1 MTKKYKQ
8 LNHEERDVIY
18 LLLRQGK
25 KQSEIARALKR
36 DKSTINRE
44 FKRNKHQKFNEYLPD
59 TAQRKTLKKR
69 QQSRKKKY
77 LEKDQGL
84 KQFVLSRLQTGWSPE
99 LIAGRLKQDLGKT
112 FNHESVYQHI
122 YSLEGRKQNLRQYL
136 RRAHRLRRKEFGRKN
151 HKGKIPNRIDISL
164 RPKIVET
171 KQEFG
176 HWEADSVLYQGHSQ
190 RLSTHNELKTRFLVV
205 LRPKDNTAEHRTE
218 LINQTFRHLPKQ
230 ARKTKTVDNG
240 LEFACHEKI
249 TTALGMCVYFA
260 KPFCSWQRGANENI
274 NGLLRWYLPKDTNLD
289 DLTDEQLQD
298 IVDLI
303 NNRPRKCL
311 GFKTPAEMF
320 QIEMSK
326 LNKFKGRPFNFSNY
340 FFNRSVALAN

>member
-1 MTKKYKQ
+1 MTKKYQQ
-8 LNHEERDVIY
+8 LNREERDMIY
-18 LLLRQGK
+18 LLLKQGK
-25 KQSEIARALKR
+25 KKNEIAQALKR
-36 DKSTINRE
+36 DKSTIGRE
-44 FKRNKHQKFNEYLPD
+44 LKRNKHRKFNEYLPD
-59 TAQRKTLKKR
+59 TAHRKALKKK

-77 LEKDQGL
+77 LEKDQKL
-84 KQFVLSRLQTGWSPE
+84 KQHILSRLQTGWSPE
-99 LIAGRLKQDLGKT
+99 LIAGRLKQNLDKT
-112 FNHESVYQHI
+112 FNQESIYQYI
-122 YSLEGRKQNLRQYL
+122 YSLDGRKQNLRQYL
-136 RRAHRLRRKEFGRKN
+136 RRAHRIRRKKFGRKN

-176 HWEADSVLYQGHSQ
+176 HWEADSILYQGHSQ

-205 LRPKDNTAEHRTE
+205 LRPKDNTAEHRAE
-218 LINQTFRHLPKQ
+218 IINQAFERLPKQ

-249 TTALGMCVYFA
+249 TAALGMRVYFA

-274 NGLLRWYLPKDTNLD
+274 NGLLRWFIPKNTNLD
-289 DLTDEQLQD
+289 DLTDEQLQG

-311 GFKTPAEMF
+311 GFKTPTEMF
-320 QIEMSK
+320 QIEMDK
-326 LNKFKGRPFNFSNY
+326 LNKFKGRIFNSSNY